1 MKKKILLVIVLV
13 LLSLTLATPVLAA
26 DPPGMDVDVDIV
38 TPGDVDLDMEITS
51 GGDVDIT
58 IDGVDFQDAA
68 AAAYAALHA
77 VGGISGGIDLNDF
90 IRHFYWRI
98 APYENAINQN
108 ASVINFLGEAQAKLI
123 SEYQAVSD
131 ELKNSNDL
139 TDGEIAGLND
149 KLEQIGIAL
158 GEVGNNLITAN
169 TKNEAMVAGLQSQLD
184 TMNEEFASEQAA
196 QNTNIQGNA
205 DFSNQIIAWVSQYL
219 VILASVVVASL
230 IIGIAGLV
238 KACRR

>member
-1 MKKKILLVIVLV
+1 LATLLVAM
-13 LLSLTLATPVLAA
+13 LAMPVLAA
-26 DPPGMDVDVDIV
+26 DPPGLDVDIDIV
-38 TPGDVDLDMEITS
+38 TPGDVDLDMQINS

-108 ASVINFLGEAQAKLI
+108 AAVINMLGDANVKLI

-131 ELKNSNDL
+131 KLRNSDDL
-139 TDGEIAGLND
+139 TDSEISALND
-149 KLEQIGIAL
+149 RLDGIGDVL
-158 GEVGNNLITAN
+158 DEVAANLSSAYTE
-169 TKNEAMVAGLQSQLD
+169 NEAMVEELQFQV
-184 TMNEEFASEQAA
+184 NELNTGIATEQAVQDA
-196 QNTNIQGNA
+196 AIESNA
-205 DFSNQIIAWVSQYL
+205 GALLLTLAWASKCL
-219 VILASVVVASL
+219 IILASVVLASL
-230 IIGIAGLV
+230 IIGIIGLV
-238 KACRR
+238 KVCKK